1 MWYITGPKLA
11 QRAARHAW
19 QGDGKEEKISDAYAR
34 AGDQRY
40 PLDVQD
46 FLKLLRRKCG
56 SVVRAWR
63 VALDKD
69 GGSEL
74 EFCEFVSAVRQ
85 MGSGSGQNAR
95 SLWFNLD
102 VDQSGTLSLY
112 DLDPI
117 AAHAL
122 DKFRYLCTSRYGSIN
137 AAFEQLLDTSRS
149 GVVTLENF
157 IEAVRD
163 LGYEPAVAEE
173 LFNWLRSRPGTLF
186 LRKSDLHF
194 LQKWEDAKRDK
205 KEKAGT
211 LHVGWINRDP
221 SAAVE
226 YRKMA
231 DKLAEKSG
239 QQKMEQRVSETPFTA
254 TALAIA
260 KATEKVQGNS
270 ARSSVDPVQTQ
281 HRPETPGK
289 KGARVEAPA
298 TTAAIASA
306 QETVGCYAMR
316 LASDNE
322 NSTTKFLKYLL
333 DRFGSLAAAWDAME
347 PGEVGEIRKS
357 DFEFVVCFKLGYC
370 RNTDARRLFE
380 ALPKKEI
387 LADGGGA
394 RRGPAASK
402 GVKRINCCQEMKK
415 CDGDGARLA
424 LERHY
429 QRAKLH
435 GHQLQLEHPVLQ
447 LVGGHAKNRRD
458 CRWHAF
464 GSAIIRL
471 PSGVI
476 GSAQFA
482 EVRPFTSIFF
492 RGSTWHHVVWYRI
505 CAGFFQSKLGK
516 QDGQSSQKDG
526 GDTVNAKKMPLRKA
540 KPKMKA
546 KSLGHAS
553 ASVRSPFTSI
563 LARAWSI
570 TRPTSAQASISE
582 TPISKMVR
590 KNAAKSACSDSPD
603 STRASD
609 SPSESTPKA
618 DQKLVTYDPNL
629 WYIHGNS
636 YDLHDFVDKH
646 PGGRFA
652 ILTGRGRDCTALF
665 ESYHPWNDKHRKVLK
680 AHGVAPPP
688 PDPFYEEIK
697 EGVRKAFPGG
707 CGSTRMRPH
716 AFVGLSIMWCI
727 MMWLFFV
734 VRTPLSS
741 LLAGCIV
748 ATVGTRFSHEGGHQ
762 QVSKNE
768 WVNRLCLFAGFFL
781 VGPSMCWYYQHV
793 VSHHV
798 STNQDGDAEKDVD
811 VEYIWIADKLPGWM
825 KALSLPGI
833 FIGTVIELGV
843 KRAVAQ
849 RRTLIVGWELPEA
862 LRLDIAS

>member
-137 AAFEQLLDTSRS
+137 AAFEQLLDTSKS

-163 LGYEPAVAEE
+163 PFGYEPAVAEE

-231 DKLAEKSG
+231 DKLAEKGG
-239 QQKMEQRVSETPFTA
+239 QSKMEHRVSETPFTA

-260 KATEKVQGNS
+260 KATEKAQGNS
-270 ARSSVDPVQTQ
+270 GTRSSVEAQAQPAQ

-289 KGARVEAPA
+289 KAFAPRVEAPA

-322 NSTTKFLKYLL
+322 NSATKFLKYLL

-357 DFEFVVCFKLGYC
+357 DFEYVVCFKLGYC

-380 ALPKKEI
+380 ALPKKDSHRLTWRDLGLKPDEW
-387 LADGGGA
+387 LGFLTQKKWQK
-394 RRGPAASK
+394 SLLM
-402 GVKRINCCQEMKK
+402 VEEMKK

-429 QRAKLH
+429 RRSKLH
-435 GHQLQLEHPVLQ
+435 GHQLQLEFGEKPMLHNQAELP
-447 LVGGHAKNRRD
+447 KW
-458 CRWHAF
+458 CRP
-464 GSAIIRL
+464 R
-471 PSGVI
+471 
-476 GSAQFA
+476 SAQSRRQRA
-482 EVRPFTSIFF
+482 
-492 RGSTWHHVVWYRI
+492 
-505 CAGFFQSKLGK
+505 LG
-516 QDGQSSQKDG
+516 
-526 GDTVNAKKMPLRKA
+526 T
-540 KPKMKA
+540 
-546 KSLGHAS
+546 
-553 ASVRSPFTSI
+553 T
-563 LARAWSI
+563 
-570 TRPTSAQASISE
+570 
-582 TPISKMVR
+582 
-590 KNAAKSACSDSPD
+590 AA
-603 STRASD
+603 
-609 SPSESTPKA
+609 
-618 DQKLVTYDPNL
+618 
-629 WYIHGNS
+629 
-636 YDLHDFVDKH
+636 
-646 PGGRFA
+646 
-652 ILTGRGRDCTALF
+652 
-665 ESYHPWNDKHRKVLK
+665 
-680 AHGVAPPP
+680 
-688 PDPFYEEIK
+688 
-697 EGVRKAFPGG
+697 
-707 CGSTRMRPH
+707 
-716 AFVGLSIMWCI
+716 
-727 MMWLFFV
+727 
-734 VRTPLSS
+734 
-741 LLAGCIV
+741 
-748 ATVGTRFSHEGGHQ
+748 AT
-762 QVSKNE
+762 
-768 WVNRLCLFAGFFL
+768 
-781 VGPSMCWYYQHV
+781 
-793 VSHHV
+793 
-798 STNQDGDAEKDVD
+798 
-811 VEYIWIADKLPGWM
+811 
-825 KALSLPGI
+825 
-833 FIGTVIELGV
+833 
-843 KRAVAQ
+843 
-849 RRTLIVGWELPEA
+849 
-862 LRLDIAS
+862 

>member
-74 EFCEFVSAVRQ
+74 EFCEFVRAVRQ

-137 AAFEQLLDTSRS
+137 AAFEQLLDTSKS

-163 LGYEPAVAEE
+163 PFGYEPAVAEE

-231 DKLAEKSG
+231 DKLAEKGG
-239 QQKMEQRVSETPFTA
+239 QSKMEHRVSETPFTA

-260 KATEKVQGNS
+260 KATEKAQGNS
-270 ARSSVDPVQTQ
+270 GTRSSVEAQAQPAQ

-289 KGARVEAPA
+289 KAFAPRVEAPA

-322 NSTTKFLKYLL
+322 NSATKFLKYLL

-357 DFEFVVCFKLGYC
+357 DFEYVVCFKLGYC

-380 ALPKKEI
+380 ALPKKDSHRLTWRDLGLKPDEW
-387 LADGGGA
+387 L
-394 RRGPAASK
+394 RFLTQKKWQKSLLM
-402 GVKRINCCQEMKK
+402 VEEMKK

-429 QRAKLH
+429 RRSKLH
-435 GHQLQLEHPVLQ
+435 GHQLQLEFGEKPMLHNQAELP
-447 LVGGHAKNRRD
+447 KW
-458 CRWHAF
+458 CRP
-464 GSAIIRL
+464 R
-471 PSGVI
+471 
-476 GSAQFA
+476 SAQSRRQRA
-482 EVRPFTSIFF
+482 
-492 RGSTWHHVVWYRI
+492 
-505 CAGFFQSKLGK
+505 LG
-516 QDGQSSQKDG
+516 
-526 GDTVNAKKMPLRKA
+526 T
-540 KPKMKA
+540 
-546 KSLGHAS
+546 
-553 ASVRSPFTSI
+553 T
-563 LARAWSI
+563 
-570 TRPTSAQASISE
+570 
-582 TPISKMVR
+582 
-590 KNAAKSACSDSPD
+590 AA
-603 STRASD
+603 
-609 SPSESTPKA
+609 
-618 DQKLVTYDPNL
+618 
-629 WYIHGNS
+629 
-636 YDLHDFVDKH
+636 
-646 PGGRFA
+646 
-652 ILTGRGRDCTALF
+652 
-665 ESYHPWNDKHRKVLK
+665 
-680 AHGVAPPP
+680 
-688 PDPFYEEIK
+688 
-697 EGVRKAFPGG
+697 
-707 CGSTRMRPH
+707 
-716 AFVGLSIMWCI
+716 
-727 MMWLFFV
+727 
-734 VRTPLSS
+734 
-741 LLAGCIV
+741 
-748 ATVGTRFSHEGGHQ
+748 AT
-762 QVSKNE
+762 
-768 WVNRLCLFAGFFL
+768 
-781 VGPSMCWYYQHV
+781 
-793 VSHHV
+793 
-798 STNQDGDAEKDVD
+798 
-811 VEYIWIADKLPGWM
+811 
-825 KALSLPGI
+825 
-833 FIGTVIELGV
+833 
-843 KRAVAQ
+843 
-849 RRTLIVGWELPEA
+849 
-862 LRLDIAS
+862 